1 MPRRDIDDPNATR
14 ATGRSAVTGKATTK
28 AAKSGRVTIG
38 KTAARGRSPTRARRG
53 AATPVTITV
62 SSAAEAGY
70 STGGTVARVIDA
82 LGNNVVADLLGVAR
96 SQPSRWRS
104 GQERL
109 SPESRKRISDLDH
122 VLDRLLLELH
132 PDQAG
137 LWLTGPNAHLGGA
150 RPVDVLELRGAAAV
164 LPAID
169 ALAAGAFS

>member
-1 MPRRDIDDPNATR
+1 MPSRKTDEPDG
-14 ATGRSAVTGKATTK
+14 TGRSAVTGSKAPKPALSAKTK
-28 AAKSGRVTIG
+28 ST
-38 KTAARGRSPTRARRG
+38 KTRTSATRRRSSRARKR
-53 AATPVTITV
+53 AAAPAAITV

-70 STGGTVARVIDA
+70 AASGSVGRVVEA

-104 GQERL
+104 GQERP
-109 SPESRKRISDLDH
+109 SPESRRRISDLDH

-137 LWLTGPNAHLGGA
+137 LWLTGPNPHLGGA
-150 RPVDVLELRGAAAV
+150 RPIDVLELRGAAAV

-169 ALAAGAFS
+169 ALATGAFA

>member
-1 MPRRDIDDPNATR
+1 MPRRRAEEPS
-14 ATGRSAVTGKATTK
+14 ATGA
-28 AAKSGRVTIG
+28 
-38 KTAARGRSPTRARRG
+38 RARRR
-53 AATPVTITV
+53 AAAPATITV
-62 SSAAEAGY
+62 SSTAAAGY
-70 STGGTVARVIDA
+70 AADAPVARVVEA

-104 GQERL
+104 GEERL
-109 SPESRKRISDLDH
+109 SPESRKRVSDLDH

-137 LWLTGPNAHLGGA
+137 LWLTGPNPHLGGA

-169 ALAAGAFS
+169 ALAAGAFA

>member
-1 MPRRDIDDPNATR
+1 MAQS
-14 ATGRSAVTGKATTK
+14 GRSTKSKSTARVRSTT
-28 AAKSGRVTIG
+28 R
-38 KTAARGRSPTRARRG
+38 RGRAV
-53 AATPVTITV
+53 APVSIRV
-62 SSAAEAGY
+62 SSGAEAGY
-70 STGGTVARVIDA
+70 AADGPVSRVVEA
-82 LGNNVVADLLGVAR
+82 LGNNVVADLLGVNR

-137 LWLTGPNAHLGGA
+137 LWLIGPNPHLGGA
-150 RPVDVLELRGAAAV
+150 RPIDVLELRGAATV

-169 ALAAGAFS
+169 ALAAGAFA

>member
-1 MPRRDIDDPNATR
+1 MSSRMTDEPGG
-14 ATGRSAVTGKATTK
+14 TGRSAVAGSKAQK
-28 AAKSGRVTIG
+28 PARSG
-38 KTAARGRSPTRARRG
+38 KTTYPETRTSAMRGRYSRARTRA
-53 AATPVTITV
+53 AAPAAITV
-62 SSAAEAGY
+62 SSAAAAGY
-70 STGGTVARVIDA
+70 AVSGSVGRVVEA

-109 SPESRKRISDLDH
+109 SPESRRRISDLDH

-137 LWLTGPNAHLGGA
+137 LWLTGPNPHLGGA
-150 RPVDVLELRGAAAV
+150 RPIDVLKLRGAAAV

-169 ALAAGAFS
+169 ALATGAFA